1 MGADLPAGRLAS
13 QAPGRVRG
21 RQGPRQGRRGAEE
34 TPDAGLA
41 RRLPL
46 ALPSLPVLLG
56 LVRSGEAGM
65 TLHTLSTS
73 GPDDWLELLFHPDV
87 CLVVWRLTGDYDAC

>member
-13 QAPGRVRG
+13 QAPGRARG
-21 RQGPRQGRRGAEE
+21 RQGPRQARRGTEE

-41 RRLPL
+41 PRLPL

-56 LVRSGEAGM
+56 LVRSGEAEM
-65 TLHTLSTS
+65 TLHMLSTG

-87 CLVVWRLTGDYDAC
+87 CLVV